1 MFNNIYTR
9 GGFLFMKFG
18 RLGDFIELVDNR
30 NTEGVFDSKDLKGIS
45 INKALITTKANASNL
60 NLRSYKILENNYFTY
75 CTVTSRNGN
84 KISIAYND
92 GSDCIISS
100 IYPVF
105 KVIDETKLSPKYL
118 MMYFK
123 RPEFDRYARFNS
135 WGSARETFSW
145 EDFCDI
151 ELVIPPIEI
160 QKKYVDVYE
169 SLLHNLKVYESKL
182 EDLKLVCDGYI
193 EDLRRNN
200 KQVCLNK
207 FIAQRQDTNKDL
219 KYGLDDVVGVSAEK
233 KIIPTK
239 ADASKNDISK
249 FILVKPN
256 DFIYNPRNGIAVGL
270 NNTELTKI
278 ISWNNTCF
286 YVRDEYKNTFL
297 PEFIFMYLCR
307 TEWNRKTKFL
317 SWGSSTEVFTF
328 QSMGETKIPSVDIN
342 KQIRIVEMFKVI
354 EKRKSYIEL
363 LKGQIQK
370 ICPILIKGS
379 IEESK

>member
-1 MFNNIYTR
+1 
-9 GGFLFMKFG
+9 MKFG

-105 KVIDETKLSPKYL
+105 KVIDETKLSSKYL

-182 EDLKLVCDGYI
+182 DDLKLVCDGYI
-193 EDLRRNN
+193 EDLRKNN

-207 FIAQRQDTNKDL
+207 YLAQRQDTNKDL

-286 YVRDEYKNTFL
+286 YVRDEYKNTFM

-328 QSMGETKIPSVDIN
+328 QSMGETKIPHVDIN
-342 KQIRIVEMFKVI
+342 KQMRIVEMFKVI

-363 LKGQIQK
+363 LKGQIHR

-379 IEESK
+379 IEECR